1 MKFVLP
7 ILTGILLIASFP
19 RIDQGYLAWIA
30 FIPLIAFVSRV
41 QSVKGALGGGFITG
55 FIQFFVLLAW
65 MPAVLIR
72 YGGLSSVLAWVAYTL
87 LIGVLAC
94 YPAVACGLVKYVIGR
109 GGDAFILVFPFIWVL
124 MECAQSFAPFGGL
137 PWLLAGYSQSR
148 FLSVIQIADVTGIY
162 GVSFLL
168 VWTSAAV
175 CWLFQRKGCGVFA
188 WVPAWTALVL
198 LVGCLAYGVVS
209 LKKWE
214 RESPQFQAAML
225 QGNISFD
232 DPGNVLRE
240 KFQQGYIRMAG
251 GLGSADLLLLP
262 ESPSPV
268 YFELD
273 SVYREMLKQ
282 LARRF
287 SLGLVFNN
295 VRHMRRGEDWR
306 YFNSAYFMDQ
316 SGVLKGVYDKVHL
329 VPFGEYLPL
338 TSIFSFVEV
347 ISKDVGTF
355 EAGKEYRILAIGDR
369 PANAI
374 ICFEAVFPGLVRRFV
389 QNGSQLI
396 VNLTNDGW
404 YGDSAAPYQHLA
416 IARLRAVENRR
427 YFLRS
432 TNSGISAVIEPT
444 GRIQSSTGVLR
455 EAVCKGNFDFIAQT
469 TLYTRY
475 GDVFVFLCVIISG
488 ASVMVAVLRRSRTN
502 QRTAD

>member
-1 MKFVLP
+1 MRFFLP
-7 ILTGILLIASFP
+7 ALTGILLIASFP

-30 FIPLIAFVSRV
+30 FIPLIAFISRA
-41 QSVKGALGGGFITG
+41 QSVKEGLCGGFVAG

-65 MPAVLIR
+65 MPAVLVR
-72 YGGLSSVLAWVAYTL
+72 YGGLSSILAWIAYML

-94 YPAVACGLVKYVIGR
+94 YPAVACGLVKYGMGR

-124 MECAQSFAPFGGL
+124 MEFAQSFTPFGGL

-148 FLSVIQIADVTGIY
+148 FLSVIQIADISGVYGI
-162 GVSFLL
+162 SFLL
-168 VWTSAAV
+168 VWTGAAV
-175 CWLFQRKGCGVFA
+175 YWLFLRKGYGVSA
-188 WVPAWTALVL
+188 WAPAGAALVL

-209 LKKWE
+209 LRKWE
-214 RESPQFQAAML
+214 KASPQFQVAML
-225 QGNISFD
+225 QENISFD
-232 DPGNVLRE
+232 DPSPILRE
-240 KFQQGYIRMAG
+240 KFQQGYRRMADS
-251 GLGSADLLLLP
+251 LRSADLLLLP

-268 YFELD
+268 YFESD
-273 SVYREMLKQ
+273 TVYREMLEQ

-295 VRHMRRGEDWR
+295 VRHIERGEDWR
-306 YFNSAYFMDQ
+306 YFNSAYFMDRN
-316 SGVLKGVYDKVHL
+316 GALKGVYDKIHL

-338 TSIFSFVEV
+338 ARVFSFVEV
-347 ISKDVGTF
+347 ISKDVGAF
-355 EAGKEYRILAIGDR
+355 EAGEDYRIIAIGSH

-389 QNGSQLI
+389 QNGSQVI

-455 EAVCKGNFDFIAQT
+455 EAICKGNFDFIAHT
-469 TLYTRY
+469 TSYTRY
-475 GDVFVFLCVIISG
+475 GDVFVFLCAIISS
-488 ASVMVAVLRRSRTN
+488 ASAIIAVLRKSRTS